1 MADPFIRPLSAVAR
15 ILIELEGRPLERYAV
30 MLQLQ
35 IAGRWQTIRL
45 LDNAHGDHDMHRYT
59 GAEKRPAERFA
70 EGAVNA
76 VAPEAIRYLIDH
88 WEAIAE
94 SWKS

>member
-1 MADPFIRPLSAVAR
+1 MTDPFTRRLSADAR
-15 ILIELEGRPLERYAV
+15 ILVHLEGRPMERYAV
-30 MLQLQ
+30 MLQLR
-35 IAGRWQTIRL
+35 IEGKWQTIRL

-59 GAEKRPAERFA
+59 GSRKQPAERFA
-70 EGAVNA
+70 EGTVSE